1 MSYTEDLKFYIA
13 LSLIPGIGPVSAKN
27 LIAYLGNVEAIFQA
41 NEKSLMKV
49 PGIGSITAKS
59 ILSQDFLGRA
69 DVEIAFMEK
78 NNIHSSFYLDD
89 DYPFRLKRCI
99 DAPLVLFSK
108 GNVNFNTEKVVAVV
122 GTRNASEYGR
132 KFCDDLISEMAKRG
146 GYCVVSGLAYG
157 IDIATHKACLKHGV
171 PTIGVLAHGLDQVYP
186 SLHKPVAEKMLDNGG
201 VVSDFLSETKI
212 DRNNFLRRNR
222 IIAGLADA
230 TIIVESAEKGGSLV
244 TADIASSYNR
254 DVFALPGRR
263 SDMYSRGCNRLIK
276 DNKASVIESLDDL
289 EYNMSWQPEV
299 DKPLKIQRQLFVEL
313 NAEEQKIVDALESD
327 SIYIDQLC
335 QTVGLPMGK
344 VSALLL
350 GLEFNGV
357 VSSMP
362 GKMYKLY

>member
-1 MSYTEDLKFYIA
+1 MIS
-13 LSLIPGIGPVSAKN
+13 GIGPVSAKN

-49 PGIGSITAKS
+49 PGIGRITAKS
-59 ILSQDFLGRA
+59 ILSQDYFKRA

-78 NNIHSSFYLDD
+78 NNIRSFFYLDD
-89 DYPFRLKRCI
+89 DYPFRLKRCM
-99 DAPLVLFSK
+99 DAPLVFFTK
-108 GNVNFNTEKVVAVV
+108 GNVDFNAEKVVAVV
-122 GTRNASEYGR
+122 GTRNATEYGR
-132 KFCDDLISEMAKRG
+132 KFCDDLVSEMAKRG

-157 IDIATHKACLKHGV
+157 IDIAIHKACVKYGV
-171 PTIGVLAHGLDQVYP
+171 PTIGVFAHGLEQVYP
-186 SLHKPVAEKMLDNGG
+186 SLHKPVAERMLAEGG
-201 VVSDFLSETKI
+201 LVSDFLSGTKI

-230 TIIVESAEKGGSLV
+230 TVIVESAEKGGSLV

-254 DVFALPGRR
+254 DVFALPGRS
-263 SDMYSRGCNRLIK
+263 SDIYSRGCNKLIK

-289 EYNMSWQPEV
+289 EYNMSWQPDV
-299 DKPLKIQRQLFVEL
+299 DKPRKVQRQLFVEL
-313 NAEEQKIVDALESD
+313 NAEEQKIVDALDSD

-335 QTVGLPMGK
+335 HTVGLPMGK

-357 VSSMP
+357 VVSMP
-362 GKMYKLY
+362 GKMYKRY